1 MKLNCSWHAKV
12 FKLNQLKYPE
22 IKLYLLL
29 FFVFKVKSTGPL
41 PVNYKWNK
49 YEQTETLLYV
59 NDNEVPVELYHS
71 SSDEM
76 STNEEKN
83 NKLLKIDNF
92 KQRAL
97 IIMMDGVLEKRWEDE
112 LKKDVPKPEC
122 MVVCIF

>member
-1 MKLNCSWHAKV
+1 M
-12 FKLNQLKYPE
+12 
-22 IKLYLLL
+22 
-29 FFVFKVKSTGPL
+29 

-49 YEQTETLLYV
+49 YEQPETLLYV
-59 NDNEVPVELYHS
+59 NDDEVPVELYHS

-97 IIMMDGVLEKRWEDE
+97 MIMMDGVLEKRWEDE

>member
-1 MKLNCSWHAKV
+1 M
-12 FKLNQLKYPE
+12 
-22 IKLYLLL
+22 
-29 FFVFKVKSTGPL
+29 

-59 NDNEVPVELYHS
+59 NDDEVPAELYYS

-83 NKLLKIDNF
+83 NKLLTIDNF

-97 IIMMDGVLEKRWEDE
+97 MIMMDGVLEKRWEDE
-112 LKKDVPKPEC
+112 LKKDVPKPQC
-122 MVVCIF
+122 MVVFIF

>member
-1 MKLNCSWHAKV
+1 
-12 FKLNQLKYPE
+12 
-22 IKLYLLL
+22 
-29 FFVFKVKSTGPL
+29 
-41 PVNYKWNK
+41 
-49 YEQTETLLYV
+49 V
-59 NDNEVPVELYHS
+59 NDDEVPVELYHS

-97 IIMMDGVLEKRWEDE
+97 MIMMDGVLEKKWEDE